1 MFKPFP
7 SSLNIGTTYLI
18 RKYTRLY
25 LRWNGVK
32 ANLKLIIIGDP
43 VLLIYLTYTWHF
55 LPFGYL
61 QSKIFKMFREMFE
74 AAICDSPPKK
84 LIHCSQVCVL
94 TRIFLLTRLCIY
106 PGVSIT
112 FSIIIYYPH
121 LYLMQES
128 WTVYNVYSLAQDWFQ
143 LWPEQIASHNA
154 PISCSI
160 SWVFLFW
167 QIVRISV
174 TT

>member
-55 LPFGYL
+55 LPFLLFTVKNFQNVSWDVRGGHLRLATQEVDTLFTGLCFNKDISAHTFMHISRGFNNFFHNYIL
-61 QSKIFKMFREMFE
+61 SAPLSYAGKFNSIQRLFLS
-74 AAICDSPPKK
+74 SG
-84 LIHCSQVCVL
+84 LISTMTGADCV
-94 TRIFLLTRLCIY
+94 TQC
-106 PGVSIT
+106 P
-112 FSIIIYYPH
+112 
-121 LYLMQES
+121 
-128 WTVYNVYSLAQDWFQ
+128 D
-143 LWPEQIASHNA
+143 
-154 PISCSI
+154 
-160 SWVFLFW
+160 
-167 QIVRISV
+167 
-174 TT
+174 